1 MKKITVL
8 FAVLLA
14 TSSISFAQRFAE
26 WFGQNKTQK
35 EYLIEQIAHLKLY
48 MELTGKGYLIAK
60 EGLTTIGDI
69 KRGELKLHQGRFD
82 SLRIVSAAVG
92 AHPRLKQITD
102 MHGRINHI
110 CEKLPGELS
119 TNGLFSQPQL
129 DYVKEVLALVYDD
142 CQGILYSLFDVIRSG
157 NTVMTDDER
166 LIRIDLLCSQMQDNY
181 LFAQSFAEQTRILAS
196 QIKSEKTAIE
206 NSRALHGIN

>member
-1 MKKITVL
+1 MRMIVAILVL
-8 FAVLLA
+8 TLLN
-14 TSSISFAQRFAE
+14 SDCYGQRFAE
-26 WFGQNKTQK
+26 WFRQNKTQK

-48 MELTGKGYLIAK
+48 LELTEKGYQIAK

-69 KRGELKLHQGRFD
+69 KRGEFKLHSNRFD

-92 AHPRLKQITD
+92 SHPRLKQITD
-102 MHGRINHI
+102 MHGRVNQI
-110 CEKLPGELS
+110 CEKLAGELAKQAV
-119 TNGLFSQPQL
+119 FSQPQL
-129 DYVKEVLALVYDD
+129 DYIKGVLALVYDD
-142 CQGILYSLFDVIRSG
+142 CQGILYSMFDVIRSG
-157 NTVMTDDER
+157 NTAMTDDER
-166 LIRIDLLCSQMQDNY
+166 LRRIDLLCARMQDNY